1 MYLHTRKQ
9 LKYFD
14 EVIRLHVEE
23 GLGED
28 SIATR
33 VPIGHTTIGRWISA
47 YKSGDVLVPPSLARV
62 DTSKD
67 IVEMYE
73 SGMSMRAIG
82 RATGLS
88 KSTICRKIA
97 NFVPEKENIVMQ
109 EPVEQPKDLLEAQ
122 KKIKELED
130 RLQRAELARDAYN
143 EMINVAE
150 VKFNIPIRKKA
161 GAKR

>member
-1 MYLHTRKQ
+1 MYLHTQKQ

-28 SIATR
+28 RIATR

-47 YKSGDVLVPPSLARV
+47 YKSGDVLVHPSLTRF
-62 DTSKD
+62 DDSKD

-88 KSTICRKIA
+88 KSTICHKIA
-97 NFVPEKENIVMQ
+97 NFVPKKENIVMQ
-109 EPVEQPKDLLEAQ
+109 EPVEQPKNLLEAQ

-150 VKFNIPIRKKA
+150 AKFNIPIRKKA

>member
-1 MYLHTRKQ
+1 MHLHTQKQ

-28 SIATR
+28 SIAMR
-33 VPIGHTTIGRWISA
+33 IPLGHTTIGRWISA
-47 YKSGDVLVPPSLARV
+47 YESGDVVIPPKSIAANP
-62 DTSKD
+62 SAGIK
-67 IVEMYE
+67 EMYDM
-73 SGMSMRAIG
+73 GMSMRSIV
-82 RATGLS
+82 RVTGLS
-88 KSTICRKIA
+88 KSTVCRMIA
-97 NFVPEKENIVMQ
+97 NFVSEKENIVMQ
-109 EPVEQPKDLLEAQ
+109 NPVDQPKDLLEAQ

-130 RLQRAELARDAYN
+130 ELQRAKLARDAYD

-150 VKFNIPIRKKA
+150 SKFNIPIRKKA